1 MQRMQQ
7 SQTKLRRNAAQNR
20 FEIEADGQLAGF
32 IDYRERGDVLDLV
45 HTQVEPAYEGQGL
58 ASKLAQFALDEARR
72 SGKKVAPSCSY
83 VARWMDRHPDYHDLR
98 A

>member
-1 MQRMQQ
+1 MQQ
-7 SQTKLRRNAAQNR
+7 PQTNLRRNAAQNR

-32 IDYRERGDVLDLV
+32 IDYRERDGVLDLV
-45 HTQVEPAYEGQGL
+45 HTQVEPAFEGQGL

-72 SGKKVAPSCSY
+72 SGSKVAPSCSY